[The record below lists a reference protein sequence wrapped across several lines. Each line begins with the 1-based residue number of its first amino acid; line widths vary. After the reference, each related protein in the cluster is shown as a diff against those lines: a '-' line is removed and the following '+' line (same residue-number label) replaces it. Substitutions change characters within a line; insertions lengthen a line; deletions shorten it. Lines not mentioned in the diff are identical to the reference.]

1 LNVDFASNGN
11 DISFSDAQFAN
22 TATGLHFVLQIDSL
36 SIAVDGVPRN
46 ATRND
51 NIARFNIQ
59 KIQGKIDR
67 SVPELQPIW
76 PFTQSEFADMI
87 ETELEKRLGKD
98 SSPEYIL
105 KTLPMQ
111 E

>member
-1 LNVDFASNGN
+1 
-11 DISFSDAQFAN
+11 
-22 TATGLHFVLQIDSL
+22 
-36 SIAVDGVPRN
+36 
-46 ATRND
+46 
-51 NIARFNIQ
+51 
-59 KIQGKIDR
+59 
-67 SVPELQPIW
+67 VPELQPIW